1 MEYKELID
9 ALSDDQEY
17 YNGIG
22 KQYLSSSDIGT
33 LLRNP
38 RLFGVPRKDDK
49 SLSEGRLFHT
59 MILEPE
65 KEINIPICDSGS
77 RNTKAYKEFIA
88 DKGVEFCLLKKEYD
102 KVVSWVDTI
111 KSNFDFY
118 RMIYAEGNRFEVPE
132 VKDFKDTMWKGKA
145 DIVGETMLY
154 DLKTTA
160 DINKFKYSASAYN
173 YDSQC
178 FIYQKLFNKPLKF
191 LVIDKES
198 LQLGIF
204 EPSDDFLRRG
214 EEKVDKAIEIF
225 NKFFS
230 GKRTQD
236 IRDYYIE
243 ETL

>member
-118 RMIYAEGNRFEVPE
+118 RMIYAEGNR
-132 VKDFKDTMWKGKA
+132 
-145 DIVGETMLY
+145 LR
-154 DLKTTA
+154 
-160 DINKFKYSASAYN
+160 
-173 YDSQC
+173 
-178 FIYQKLFNKPLKF
+178 YQKLQTSRIPCGKARQISLEKQCYTISRQQQISTSLSTQ
-191 LVIDKES
+191 LVPITMI
-198 LQLGIF
+198 LNALY
-204 EPSDDFLRRG
+204 
-214 EEKVDKAIEIF
+214 
-225 NKFFS
+225 
-230 GKRTQD
+230 
-236 IRDYYIE
+236 IRSCS
-243 ETL
+243 TNH